1 MYQEKK
7 RSLFFGL
14 PLSFTTYR
22 IEEKV
27 VNIKKGFLRT
37 EEDDTLMYR
46 IQDVKLVTGFLER
59 IFRLGTVVCYSSDVT
74 DSTLELKHIRHAKEV
89 KDYIL
94 VTAEQ
99 ERRKVRTLHTM
110 GLDADVPMNLN
121 YWSLWLVIS
130 IMESMWQRLMN
141 FVRIKSQRWCR
152 MHMST

>member
-14 PLSFTTYR
+14 PLSFTTYQ

-110 GLDADVPMNLN
+110 GLDADAGQFDD
-121 YWSLWLVIS
+121 IDD
-130 IMESMWQRLMN
+130 ME
-141 FVRIKSQRWCR
+141 
-152 MHMST
+152 

>member
-27 VNIKKGFLRT
+27 VKGFLRT

-74 DSTLELKHIRHAKEV
+74 DSTLVLKHIRHAKEV

-110 GLDADVPMNLN
+110 GLDADAGQFDD
-121 YWSLWLVIS
+121 IDD
-130 IMESMWQRLMN
+130 ME
-141 FVRIKSQRWCR
+141 
-152 MHMST
+152 

>member
-46 IQDVKLVTGFLER
+46 IQAVSYTHLLQN
-59 IFRLGTVVCYSSDVT
+59 L
-74 DSTLELKHIRHAKEV
+74 
-89 KDYIL
+89 
-94 VTAEQ
+94 
-99 ERRKVRTLHTM
+99 LHTVWKI
-110 GLDADVPMNLN
+110 L
-121 YWSLWLVIS
+121 
-130 IMESMWQRLMN
+130 
-141 FVRIKSQRWCR
+141 IKIL
-152 MHMST
+152 

>member
-59 IFRLGTVVCYSSDVT
+59 IFRLGTVVCRGPVNR
-74 DSTLELKHIRHAKEV
+74 LKPQSACRRR
-89 KDYIL
+89 
-94 VTAEQ
+94 AEWS
-99 ERRKVRTLHTM
+99 RRASRKF
-110 GLDADVPMNLN
+110 
-121 YWSLWLVIS
+121 
-130 IMESMWQRLMN
+130 Q
-141 FVRIKSQRWCR
+141 Q
-152 MHMST
+152 